1 MPENSPQKPLAR
13 TSATPAE
20 RRKFWL
26 LVGLGG
32 VVIVLFW
39 VALLPFS
46 LRQDAPATAG
56 PRTFFQKI
64 GEQISL
70 TGIIFNKTRE
80 VETAVTEQEQQ

>member
-1 MPENSPQKPLAR
+1 MPENNPQKPLVR

-46 LRQDAPATAG
+46 LRQTTPETAG
-56 PRTFFQKI
+56 PRSFFQRI
-64 GEQISL
+64 GEELSL

-80 VETAVTEQEQQ
+80 VESATSSQK